1 MAPQTRSATAKAAE
15 QHTVEQLLDLYQ
27 QDRLVIHTM
36 PPPLID
42 KRPDHMRD
50 DHSMM

>member
-1 MAPQTRSATAKAAE
+1 MPKAKHTADR
-15 QHTVEQLLDLYQ
+15 LLSLYQ